1 MRLTVDDRQID
12 VTCRGSSLSAEVGD
26 LTFGKMS
33 LRKARANYSIARRL
47 SRFLVRASLTVEIT
61 RHGRTILQLG
71 AGVHANPL
79 ARILGIANVRLVR
92 GNGTAGE
99 SR

>member
-1 MRLTVDDRQID
+1 MRLTVDDRHID
-12 VTCRGSSLSAEVGD
+12 LTCRGTNMRAEVGD
-26 LTFGKMS
+26 LPIGKMS
-33 LRKARANYSIARRL
+33 LRTARSNYVIARRI

-61 RHGRTILQLG
+61 RHGRTVLKLG
-71 AGVHANPL
+71 AGVQSSPL

-92 GNGTAGE
+92 GNGAAGK